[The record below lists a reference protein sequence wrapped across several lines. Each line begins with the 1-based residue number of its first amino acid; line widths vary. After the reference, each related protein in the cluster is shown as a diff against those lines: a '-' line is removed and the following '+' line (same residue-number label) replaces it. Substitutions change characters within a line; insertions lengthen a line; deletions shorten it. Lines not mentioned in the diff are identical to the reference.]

1 MQEKEAVRHLLL
13 PHIHLH
19 TLPEGF
25 SGPNVLVPL
34 LLPHMALL
42 LLLLLLL
49 VNTSI
54 YPTIPQNLPFKLEG
68 IEEET
73 ELEKEVARAKSF
85 TISKFSLRTGEETI
99 RDADPREALK
109 MVDTAQALF
118 HERYQKGGLK
128 CENSFVSQM
137 AAEKVSFERIICP
150 IFTSLTITLIIL
162 FRALSLVN

>member
-1 MQEKEAVRHLLL
+1 MPLLLLRDSPTKAIAPICMQEKEAVRHLLL

-49 VNTSI
+49 LVNTSMLHLL
-54 YPTIPQNLPFKLEG
+54 IPPSPK
-68 IEEET
+68 ISHSSWR
-73 ELEKEVARAKSF
+73 ELKRKQKEKEVARAKSF

-109 MVDTAQALF
+109 MVDTAQATRLANAEF
-118 HERYQKGGLK
+118 HLSHHKIK
-128 CENSFVSQM
+128 
-137 AAEKVSFERIICP
+137 
-150 IFTSLTITLIIL
+150 TLYLPLI
-162 FRALSLVN
+162 AK